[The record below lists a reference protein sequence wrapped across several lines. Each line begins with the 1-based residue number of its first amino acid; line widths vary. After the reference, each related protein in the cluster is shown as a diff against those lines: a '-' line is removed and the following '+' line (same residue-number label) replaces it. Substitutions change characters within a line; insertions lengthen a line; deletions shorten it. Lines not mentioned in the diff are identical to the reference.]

1 MHSGS
6 CWKTYVSSS
15 NRSQVWHLHLAMD
28 SYAEDSKIL
37 SNGHVIE
44 HNSVFRHGSH
54 SLRRALCTNVCS
66 ARTFVCAHIN
76 VCVPVIRNMRA
87 EALPRYENCYEM
99 RQSLCT
105 AGTPSIV
112 DQQQPPD
119 VVCHHCW
126 PYPYNMTDSDDFDDG
141 YHEDCG

>member
-1 MHSGS
+1 MLVG
-6 CWKTYVSSS
+6 
-15 NRSQVWHLHLAMD
+15 QVWHLHLAMD

-87 EALPRYENCYEM
+87 EALPRYEKCFEL
-99 RQSLCT
+99 RQSLT
-105 AGTPSIV
+105 SSSVALHAGHDEQILKAYLAGQQWSFSIV

-126 PYPYNMTDSDDFDDG
+126 PCPDDYLDQNSD
-141 YHEDCG
+141 Y